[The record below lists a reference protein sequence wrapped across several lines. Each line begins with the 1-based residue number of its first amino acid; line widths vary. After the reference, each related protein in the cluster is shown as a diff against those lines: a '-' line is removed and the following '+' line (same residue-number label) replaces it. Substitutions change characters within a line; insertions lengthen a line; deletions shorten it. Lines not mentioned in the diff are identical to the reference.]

1 MFPFGAKSSVWGSL
15 AFGSG
20 IGYSVTL
27 PVFGSSLPMYALKFA
42 VNQIFPSLSGTSPYG
57 PDDGV
62 FKGYSLNCCVL
73 GSNRPSTFAICPVYH
88 TEPSGANAG
97 SWGRDPAVGTCHSL
111 IETSTLPG
119 ITTASGAGLS
129 GKFLAR

>member
-1 MFPFGAKSSVWGSL
+1 MLPFGAIRRVCGSL
-15 AFGSG
+15 ACGSV

-42 VNQIFPSLSGTSPYG
+42 VNQMFPSLSGTNPCG
-57 PDDGV
+57 PDPGV
-62 FKGYSLNCCVL
+62 FNVYSLNCCVL
-73 GSNRPSTFAICPVYH
+73 GSNRPSTLAICPVYQ

-97 SWGRDPAVGTCHSL
+97 SCGREPAVGTCHSL

-129 GKFLAR
+129 GKFFAR